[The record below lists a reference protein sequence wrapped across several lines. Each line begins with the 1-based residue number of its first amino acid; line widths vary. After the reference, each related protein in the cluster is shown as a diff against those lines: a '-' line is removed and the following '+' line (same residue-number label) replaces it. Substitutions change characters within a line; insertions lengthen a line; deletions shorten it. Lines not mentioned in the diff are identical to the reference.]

1 MSELLLQTRNLTK
14 QYGRHRAVD
23 DVNMHIKKG
32 AIYGFIGRNGAG
44 KTTCLKMI
52 SGLSTPSYGEI
63 EMFGYKGKDLQK
75 VRSRVGC
82 LIEAPGLYGNMSA
95 YDNLNIKCKLTGIKK
110 KGYIEALLK
119 TVGLD
124 TVGEKKTKH
133 YSLGMKQRL
142 GIALALVGEPDLL
155 ILDEPINGLDPQGI
169 VEVRET
175 IQKLAKERGMTIC
188 ISSHILE
195 ELSKIATDYGIIH
208 NGCLVQELTR
218 EELMKKCSERI
229 ELTLDNPK
237 QAVPVLDDMG
247 FSSYQV
253 IDKEHI
259 HIFERLG
266 ESASLNMELA
276 KAGIPVKGISA
287 LLTSFLSKIDYDAV
301 NKEWE
306 RQQAVESQ
314 ADTDGQAADVV
325 NAQDIE
331 QQQAADSNKEQLSQQ
346 NTDNVNIG
354 MSVELPTEPGKK
366 VTVMDVFFSNA
377 QGKFYALFLVI
388 FAVMFAT
395 ADIKSGYIKNIGGQV
410 SQRGMLIVSR
420 AVALALFTAITFA
433 GIFVF
438 QAAANMLAFKC
449 VMWGNWKEIIP
460 YFLTELMLHYAFVLI
475 CMAIAVIIKNNV
487 ISMTL
492 SVCLTMNIM
501 SIVYALIDYVG
512 NRVGLHN
519 FNIYK
524 YTVTGRM
531 AMLPMNAGR
540 EDVVSSMCV
549 AAIFIII
556 MLSLSSY
563 IFQKRDI

>member
-1 MSELLLQTRNLTK
+1 M
-14 QYGRHRAVD
+14 
-23 DVNMHIKKG
+23 
-32 AIYGFIGRNGAG
+32 
-44 KTTCLKMI
+44 
-52 SGLSTPSYGEI
+52 
-63 EMFGYKGKDLQK
+63 
-75 VRSRVGC
+75 
-82 LIEAPGLYGNMSA
+82 
-95 YDNLNIKCKLTGIKK
+95 
-110 KGYIEALLK
+110 
-119 TVGLD
+119 
-124 TVGEKKTKH
+124 
-133 YSLGMKQRL
+133 
-142 GIALALVGEPDLL
+142 
-155 ILDEPINGLDPQGI
+155 
-169 VEVRET
+169 
-175 IQKLAKERGMTIC
+175 
-188 ISSHILE
+188 
-195 ELSKIATDYGIIH
+195 
-208 NGCLVQELTR
+208 
-218 EELMKKCSERI
+218 
-229 ELTLDNPK
+229 
-237 QAVPVLDDMG
+237 
-247 FSSYQV
+247 
-253 IDKEHI
+253 
-259 HIFERLG
+259 
-266 ESASLNMELA
+266 LNMIKMDVYRMFRTKSMYVIWIILLA
-276 KAGIPVKGISA
+276 SA
-287 LLTSFLSKIDYDAV
+287 LLTSFLSKIDYDAA

-306 RQQAVESQ
+306 KQQAVESQ
-314 ADTDGQAADVV
+314 ADTDTDMQAADVV

-449 VMWGNWKEIIP
+449 VVWGNWKEIIP
-460 YFLTELMLHYAFVLI
+460 YFLTELTLHYAFVLI

-501 SIVYALIDYVG
+501 SIMYAFIDYVV
-512 NRVGLHN
+512 NRKGLHN
-519 FNIYK
+519 FSIYK

-540 EDVVSSMCV
+540 DDVVSSMCV
-549 AAIFIII
+549 AVIFIII

>member
-1 MSELLLQTRNLTK
+1 M
-14 QYGRHRAVD
+14 
-23 DVNMHIKKG
+23 
-32 AIYGFIGRNGAG
+32 
-44 KTTCLKMI
+44 
-52 SGLSTPSYGEI
+52 
-63 EMFGYKGKDLQK
+63 
-75 VRSRVGC
+75 
-82 LIEAPGLYGNMSA
+82 
-95 YDNLNIKCKLTGIKK
+95 
-110 KGYIEALLK
+110 
-119 TVGLD
+119 
-124 TVGEKKTKH
+124 
-133 YSLGMKQRL
+133 
-142 GIALALVGEPDLL
+142 
-155 ILDEPINGLDPQGI
+155 
-169 VEVRET
+169 
-175 IQKLAKERGMTIC
+175 
-188 ISSHILE
+188 
-195 ELSKIATDYGIIH
+195 
-208 NGCLVQELTR
+208 
-218 EELMKKCSERI
+218 
-229 ELTLDNPK
+229 
-237 QAVPVLDDMG
+237 
-247 FSSYQV
+247 
-253 IDKEHI
+253 
-259 HIFERLG
+259 
-266 ESASLNMELA
+266 LNMIKMDVYRMFRTKSMYVIWIILLA
-276 KAGIPVKGISA
+276 SA
-287 LLTSFLSKIDYDAV
+287 LLTSFLSKIDYDAA

-306 RQQAVESQ
+306 KQQAVESQ
-314 ADTDGQAADVV
+314 ADTDTDMQAADVV

-449 VMWGNWKEIIP
+449 VVWGNWKEIIP
-460 YFLTELMLHYAFVLI
+460 YFLTELTLHYAFVLI

-501 SIVYALIDYVG
+501 SIVYAFIDYVV
-512 NRVGLHN
+512 NRKGLHN
-519 FNIYK
+519 FSIYR

-549 AAIFIII
+549 AAVFIII

>member
-1 MSELLLQTRNLTK
+1 M
-14 QYGRHRAVD
+14 
-23 DVNMHIKKG
+23 
-32 AIYGFIGRNGAG
+32 
-44 KTTCLKMI
+44 
-52 SGLSTPSYGEI
+52 
-63 EMFGYKGKDLQK
+63 
-75 VRSRVGC
+75 
-82 LIEAPGLYGNMSA
+82 
-95 YDNLNIKCKLTGIKK
+95 
-110 KGYIEALLK
+110 
-119 TVGLD
+119 
-124 TVGEKKTKH
+124 
-133 YSLGMKQRL
+133 
-142 GIALALVGEPDLL
+142 
-155 ILDEPINGLDPQGI
+155 
-169 VEVRET
+169 
-175 IQKLAKERGMTIC
+175 
-188 ISSHILE
+188 
-195 ELSKIATDYGIIH
+195 
-208 NGCLVQELTR
+208 
-218 EELMKKCSERI
+218 
-229 ELTLDNPK
+229 
-237 QAVPVLDDMG
+237 
-247 FSSYQV
+247 
-253 IDKEHI
+253 
-259 HIFERLG
+259 
-266 ESASLNMELA
+266 LNMIKMDVYRMFRTKSMYVIWIILLA
-276 KAGIPVKGISA
+276 SA

-306 RQQAVESQ
+306 KQQAVESQ
-314 ADTDGQAADVV
+314 ADTDTDT
-325 NAQDIE
+325 DM
-331 QQQAADSNKEQLSQQ
+331 QAADSNKEQLSQQ

-449 VMWGNWKEIIP
+449 VVWGNWKEIIP

-492 SVCLTMNIM
+492 SICLTMNIM
-501 SIVYALIDYVG
+501 SIAYAFIDYVV
-512 NRVGLHN
+512 NRSGLHN
-519 FNIYK
+519 FNVYR

-540 EDVVSSMCV
+540 DDVISSMCV
-549 AAIFIII
+549 AATFIVI

>member
-1 MSELLLQTRNLTK
+1 M
-14 QYGRHRAVD
+14 
-23 DVNMHIKKG
+23 
-32 AIYGFIGRNGAG
+32 
-44 KTTCLKMI
+44 
-52 SGLSTPSYGEI
+52 
-63 EMFGYKGKDLQK
+63 
-75 VRSRVGC
+75 
-82 LIEAPGLYGNMSA
+82 
-95 YDNLNIKCKLTGIKK
+95 
-110 KGYIEALLK
+110 
-119 TVGLD
+119 
-124 TVGEKKTKH
+124 
-133 YSLGMKQRL
+133 
-142 GIALALVGEPDLL
+142 
-155 ILDEPINGLDPQGI
+155 
-169 VEVRET
+169 
-175 IQKLAKERGMTIC
+175 
-188 ISSHILE
+188 
-195 ELSKIATDYGIIH
+195 
-208 NGCLVQELTR
+208 
-218 EELMKKCSERI
+218 
-229 ELTLDNPK
+229 
-237 QAVPVLDDMG
+237 
-247 FSSYQV
+247 
-253 IDKEHI
+253 
-259 HIFERLG
+259 
-266 ESASLNMELA
+266 LNMIKMDVYRMFRTKSMYVIWIILLA
-276 KAGIPVKGISA
+276 SA
-287 LLTSFLSKIDYDAV
+287 LITSFLSKIDYDAA

-306 RQQAVESQ
+306 KQQAVESQ
-314 ADTDGQAADVV
+314 ADTDTDMQAADVV

-410 SQRGMLIVSR
+410 SQRGMLIASR

-449 VMWGNWKEIIP
+449 VVWGNWKEIIP
-460 YFLTELMLHYAFVLI
+460 YFLTELTLHYAFVLI

-501 SIVYALIDYVG
+501 SIVYAFIDYVV
-512 NRVGLHN
+512 NRKGLHN
-519 FNIYK
+519 FSIYK

-540 EDVVSSMCV
+540 DDVVSSMCV
-549 AAIFIII
+549 AVIFIII

>member
-1 MSELLLQTRNLTK
+1 M
-14 QYGRHRAVD
+14 
-23 DVNMHIKKG
+23 
-32 AIYGFIGRNGAG
+32 
-44 KTTCLKMI
+44 
-52 SGLSTPSYGEI
+52 
-63 EMFGYKGKDLQK
+63 
-75 VRSRVGC
+75 
-82 LIEAPGLYGNMSA
+82 
-95 YDNLNIKCKLTGIKK
+95 
-110 KGYIEALLK
+110 
-119 TVGLD
+119 
-124 TVGEKKTKH
+124 
-133 YSLGMKQRL
+133 
-142 GIALALVGEPDLL
+142 
-155 ILDEPINGLDPQGI
+155 
-169 VEVRET
+169 
-175 IQKLAKERGMTIC
+175 
-188 ISSHILE
+188 
-195 ELSKIATDYGIIH
+195 
-208 NGCLVQELTR
+208 
-218 EELMKKCSERI
+218 
-229 ELTLDNPK
+229 
-237 QAVPVLDDMG
+237 
-247 FSSYQV
+247 
-253 IDKEHI
+253 
-259 HIFERLG
+259 
-266 ESASLNMELA
+266 LNMIKMDVYRMFRTKSMYVIWIILLA
-276 KAGIPVKGISA
+276 SA
-287 LLTSFLSKIDYDAV
+287 LLTSFLSKIDYDAA

-306 RQQAVESQ
+306 KQQAVESQ
-314 ADTDGQAADVV
+314 ADTDTDMQAADVV

-420 AVALALFTAITFA
+420 AVVLALFTAITFA

-449 VMWGNWKEIIP
+449 VVWGNWKEIIP
-460 YFLTELMLHYAFVLI
+460 YFLTELTLHYAFVLI

-501 SIVYALIDYVG
+501 SIVYGFIDYVV
-512 NRVGLHN
+512 NRKGLHN
-519 FNIYK
+519 FSIYK

-540 EDVVSSMCV
+540 DDVVSSMCV
-549 AAIFIII
+549 AVIFIII

-563 IFQKRDI
+563 VFQKRDI

>member
-1 MSELLLQTRNLTK
+1 M
-14 QYGRHRAVD
+14 
-23 DVNMHIKKG
+23 
-32 AIYGFIGRNGAG
+32 
-44 KTTCLKMI
+44 
-52 SGLSTPSYGEI
+52 
-63 EMFGYKGKDLQK
+63 
-75 VRSRVGC
+75 
-82 LIEAPGLYGNMSA
+82 
-95 YDNLNIKCKLTGIKK
+95 
-110 KGYIEALLK
+110 
-119 TVGLD
+119 
-124 TVGEKKTKH
+124 
-133 YSLGMKQRL
+133 
-142 GIALALVGEPDLL
+142 
-155 ILDEPINGLDPQGI
+155 
-169 VEVRET
+169 
-175 IQKLAKERGMTIC
+175 
-188 ISSHILE
+188 
-195 ELSKIATDYGIIH
+195 
-208 NGCLVQELTR
+208 
-218 EELMKKCSERI
+218 
-229 ELTLDNPK
+229 
-237 QAVPVLDDMG
+237 
-247 FSSYQV
+247 
-253 IDKEHI
+253 
-259 HIFERLG
+259 
-266 ESASLNMELA
+266 LNMIKMDVYRMFRTKSMYVIWIILLA
-276 KAGIPVKGISA
+276 SA
-287 LLTSFLSKIDYDAV
+287 LLTSFLAKIDYDAA

-306 RQQAVESQ
+306 KQQAVESQ
-314 ADTDGQAADVV
+314 ADTDTDMQAADVV

-346 NTDNVNIG
+346 NTDNVNLG

-410 SQRGMLIVSR
+410 SQRGMLIASR

-449 VMWGNWKEIIP
+449 VVWGNWKEIIP
-460 YFLTELMLHYAFVLI
+460 YFLTELTLHYAFVLI

-501 SIVYALIDYVG
+501 SIVYAFIDYVV
-512 NRVGLHN
+512 NRKGLHN
-519 FNIYK
+519 FSIYK

-540 EDVVSSMCV
+540 DDVVSSMCV
-549 AAIFIII
+549 AAAFIII

>member
-1 MSELLLQTRNLTK
+1 M
-14 QYGRHRAVD
+14 
-23 DVNMHIKKG
+23 
-32 AIYGFIGRNGAG
+32 
-44 KTTCLKMI
+44 
-52 SGLSTPSYGEI
+52 
-63 EMFGYKGKDLQK
+63 
-75 VRSRVGC
+75 
-82 LIEAPGLYGNMSA
+82 
-95 YDNLNIKCKLTGIKK
+95 
-110 KGYIEALLK
+110 
-119 TVGLD
+119 
-124 TVGEKKTKH
+124 
-133 YSLGMKQRL
+133 
-142 GIALALVGEPDLL
+142 
-155 ILDEPINGLDPQGI
+155 
-169 VEVRET
+169 
-175 IQKLAKERGMTIC
+175 
-188 ISSHILE
+188 
-195 ELSKIATDYGIIH
+195 
-208 NGCLVQELTR
+208 
-218 EELMKKCSERI
+218 
-229 ELTLDNPK
+229 
-237 QAVPVLDDMG
+237 
-247 FSSYQV
+247 
-253 IDKEHI
+253 
-259 HIFERLG
+259 
-266 ESASLNMELA
+266 LNMIKMDVYRMFRTKSMYVIWIILLA
-276 KAGIPVKGISA
+276 SA

-388 FAVMFAT
+388 FAT

-438 QAAANMLAFKC
+438 QAVANMLAFKY

-460 YFLTELMLHYAFVLI
+460 YFLTELTLHYAFVLI

-501 SIVYALIDYVG
+501 SIVYAFIDYVV
-512 NRVGLHN
+512 NRSGLHN
-519 FNIYK
+519 FNVYR

-540 EDVVSSMCV
+540 EDVVSSMFV
-549 AAIFIII
+549 AAVFIII
-556 MLSLSSY
+556 MLTLSSY

>member
-1 MSELLLQTRNLTK
+1 M
-14 QYGRHRAVD
+14 
-23 DVNMHIKKG
+23 
-32 AIYGFIGRNGAG
+32 
-44 KTTCLKMI
+44 
-52 SGLSTPSYGEI
+52 
-63 EMFGYKGKDLQK
+63 
-75 VRSRVGC
+75 
-82 LIEAPGLYGNMSA
+82 
-95 YDNLNIKCKLTGIKK
+95 
-110 KGYIEALLK
+110 
-119 TVGLD
+119 
-124 TVGEKKTKH
+124 
-133 YSLGMKQRL
+133 
-142 GIALALVGEPDLL
+142 
-155 ILDEPINGLDPQGI
+155 
-169 VEVRET
+169 
-175 IQKLAKERGMTIC
+175 
-188 ISSHILE
+188 
-195 ELSKIATDYGIIH
+195 
-208 NGCLVQELTR
+208 
-218 EELMKKCSERI
+218 
-229 ELTLDNPK
+229 
-237 QAVPVLDDMG
+237 
-247 FSSYQV
+247 
-253 IDKEHI
+253 
-259 HIFERLG
+259 
-266 ESASLNMELA
+266 LNMIKMDVYRMFRTKSMYVIWIILMA
-276 KAGIPVKGISA
+276 SS

-306 RQQAVESQ
+306 
-314 ADTDGQAADVV
+314 
-325 NAQDIE
+325 
-331 QQQAADSNKEQLSQQ
+331 QQQADDSNKEQLSQQ

-460 YFLTELMLHYAFVLI
+460 YFL
-475 CMAIAVIIKNNV
+475 
-487 ISMTL
+487 
-492 SVCLTMNIM
+492 M
-501 SIVYALIDYVG
+501 SIVYAFIDYVV
-512 NRVGLHN
+512 NRSGLHN
-519 FNIYK
+519 FNVYR

-549 AAIFIII
+549 AAVFIII

>member
-1 MSELLLQTRNLTK
+1 M
-14 QYGRHRAVD
+14 
-23 DVNMHIKKG
+23 
-32 AIYGFIGRNGAG
+32 
-44 KTTCLKMI
+44 
-52 SGLSTPSYGEI
+52 
-63 EMFGYKGKDLQK
+63 
-75 VRSRVGC
+75 
-82 LIEAPGLYGNMSA
+82 
-95 YDNLNIKCKLTGIKK
+95 
-110 KGYIEALLK
+110 
-119 TVGLD
+119 
-124 TVGEKKTKH
+124 
-133 YSLGMKQRL
+133 
-142 GIALALVGEPDLL
+142 
-155 ILDEPINGLDPQGI
+155 
-169 VEVRET
+169 
-175 IQKLAKERGMTIC
+175 
-188 ISSHILE
+188 
-195 ELSKIATDYGIIH
+195 
-208 NGCLVQELTR
+208 
-218 EELMKKCSERI
+218 
-229 ELTLDNPK
+229 
-237 QAVPVLDDMG
+237 
-247 FSSYQV
+247 
-253 IDKEHI
+253 
-259 HIFERLG
+259 
-266 ESASLNMELA
+266 LNMIKMDVYRMFRTKSMYVIWIILLA
-276 KAGIPVKGISA
+276 SA

-314 ADTDGQAADVV
+314 ADTDGQTVDVV
-325 NAQDIE
+325 NAQNIEE
-331 QQQAADSNKEQLSQQ
+331 QQADDSNKEQLSQQ

-420 AVALALFTAITFA
+420 AVALALFTAITFV

-449 VMWGNWKEIIP
+449 VVWGNWKEIIP
-460 YFLTELMLHYAFVLI
+460 YFLTELTLHYAFVLI

-540 EDVVSSMCV
+540 DDVISSMCV
-549 AAIFIII
+549 AATFIVI

>member
-1 MSELLLQTRNLTK
+1 M
-14 QYGRHRAVD
+14 
-23 DVNMHIKKG
+23 
-32 AIYGFIGRNGAG
+32 
-44 KTTCLKMI
+44 
-52 SGLSTPSYGEI
+52 
-63 EMFGYKGKDLQK
+63 
-75 VRSRVGC
+75 
-82 LIEAPGLYGNMSA
+82 
-95 YDNLNIKCKLTGIKK
+95 
-110 KGYIEALLK
+110 
-119 TVGLD
+119 
-124 TVGEKKTKH
+124 
-133 YSLGMKQRL
+133 
-142 GIALALVGEPDLL
+142 
-155 ILDEPINGLDPQGI
+155 
-169 VEVRET
+169 
-175 IQKLAKERGMTIC
+175 
-188 ISSHILE
+188 
-195 ELSKIATDYGIIH
+195 
-208 NGCLVQELTR
+208 
-218 EELMKKCSERI
+218 
-229 ELTLDNPK
+229 
-237 QAVPVLDDMG
+237 
-247 FSSYQV
+247 
-253 IDKEHI
+253 
-259 HIFERLG
+259 
-266 ESASLNMELA
+266 LNMIKMDVYRMFRTKSMYVIWIILLA
-276 KAGIPVKGISA
+276 SA
-287 LLTSFLSKIDYDAV
+287 LITSFLSKIDYDAA

-306 RQQAVESQ
+306 KQQAVESQ
-314 ADTDGQAADVV
+314 ADTDTDMQAADVV

-346 NTDNVNIG
+346 NTDNVNLG

-420 AVALALFTAITFA
+420 AVVLALFTAITFA

-449 VMWGNWKEIIP
+449 VVWGNWKEIIP
-460 YFLTELMLHYAFVLI
+460 YFLTELTLHYAFVLI

-540 EDVVSSMCV
+540 EDVISSVCV
-549 AAIFIII
+549 AAAFIII

>member
-1 MSELLLQTRNLTK
+1 M
-14 QYGRHRAVD
+14 
-23 DVNMHIKKG
+23 
-32 AIYGFIGRNGAG
+32 
-44 KTTCLKMI
+44 
-52 SGLSTPSYGEI
+52 
-63 EMFGYKGKDLQK
+63 
-75 VRSRVGC
+75 
-82 LIEAPGLYGNMSA
+82 
-95 YDNLNIKCKLTGIKK
+95 
-110 KGYIEALLK
+110 
-119 TVGLD
+119 
-124 TVGEKKTKH
+124 
-133 YSLGMKQRL
+133 
-142 GIALALVGEPDLL
+142 
-155 ILDEPINGLDPQGI
+155 
-169 VEVRET
+169 
-175 IQKLAKERGMTIC
+175 
-188 ISSHILE
+188 
-195 ELSKIATDYGIIH
+195 
-208 NGCLVQELTR
+208 
-218 EELMKKCSERI
+218 
-229 ELTLDNPK
+229 
-237 QAVPVLDDMG
+237 
-247 FSSYQV
+247 
-253 IDKEHI
+253 
-259 HIFERLG
+259 
-266 ESASLNMELA
+266 LNMIKMDVYRMFCTKSMYVIWIILLA
-276 KAGIPVKGISA
+276 SA
-287 LLTSFLSKIDYDAV
+287 LITSFLSKIDYDAA

-306 RQQAVESQ
+306 KQQAVESQ
-314 ADTDGQAADVV
+314 ADTDTDMQAADVV

-449 VMWGNWKEIIP
+449 VVWGNWKEIIP
-460 YFLTELMLHYAFVLI
+460 YFLTELKLHYAFVLI

-501 SIVYALIDYVG
+501 SIVYAFIDYVV
-512 NRVGLHN
+512 NRKGLHN
-519 FNIYK
+519 FSIYK

-540 EDVVSSMCV
+540 DDVISSMCV
-549 AAIFIII
+549 AATFIVI

>member
-1 MSELLLQTRNLTK
+1 M
-14 QYGRHRAVD
+14 
-23 DVNMHIKKG
+23 
-32 AIYGFIGRNGAG
+32 
-44 KTTCLKMI
+44 
-52 SGLSTPSYGEI
+52 
-63 EMFGYKGKDLQK
+63 
-75 VRSRVGC
+75 
-82 LIEAPGLYGNMSA
+82 
-95 YDNLNIKCKLTGIKK
+95 
-110 KGYIEALLK
+110 
-119 TVGLD
+119 
-124 TVGEKKTKH
+124 
-133 YSLGMKQRL
+133 
-142 GIALALVGEPDLL
+142 
-155 ILDEPINGLDPQGI
+155 
-169 VEVRET
+169 
-175 IQKLAKERGMTIC
+175 
-188 ISSHILE
+188 
-195 ELSKIATDYGIIH
+195 
-208 NGCLVQELTR
+208 
-218 EELMKKCSERI
+218 
-229 ELTLDNPK
+229 
-237 QAVPVLDDMG
+237 
-247 FSSYQV
+247 
-253 IDKEHI
+253 
-259 HIFERLG
+259 
-266 ESASLNMELA
+266 LNMIKMDVYRMFRTKSMYVIWIILLA
-276 KAGIPVKGISA
+276 SA
-287 LLTSFLSKIDYDAV
+287 LITSFLSKIDYDAA

-306 RQQAVESQ
+306 KQQAVESQ
-314 ADTDGQAADVV
+314 ADTDTDMQAADVV

-410 SQRGMLIVSR
+410 SQRGMLIASR

-449 VMWGNWKEIIP
+449 VVWGDWKEIIP

-475 CMAIAVIIKNNV
+475 CTAIAVIIKNNV

-540 EDVVSSMCV
+540 DDVVSSMCV
-549 AAIFIII
+549 AAVFIII

>member
-1 MSELLLQTRNLTK
+1 M
-14 QYGRHRAVD
+14 
-23 DVNMHIKKG
+23 
-32 AIYGFIGRNGAG
+32 
-44 KTTCLKMI
+44 
-52 SGLSTPSYGEI
+52 
-63 EMFGYKGKDLQK
+63 
-75 VRSRVGC
+75 
-82 LIEAPGLYGNMSA
+82 
-95 YDNLNIKCKLTGIKK
+95 
-110 KGYIEALLK
+110 
-119 TVGLD
+119 
-124 TVGEKKTKH
+124 
-133 YSLGMKQRL
+133 
-142 GIALALVGEPDLL
+142 
-155 ILDEPINGLDPQGI
+155 
-169 VEVRET
+169 
-175 IQKLAKERGMTIC
+175 
-188 ISSHILE
+188 
-195 ELSKIATDYGIIH
+195 
-208 NGCLVQELTR
+208 
-218 EELMKKCSERI
+218 
-229 ELTLDNPK
+229 
-237 QAVPVLDDMG
+237 
-247 FSSYQV
+247 
-253 IDKEHI
+253 
-259 HIFERLG
+259 
-266 ESASLNMELA
+266 LNMIKMDVYRMFRTKSMYVIWIILLA
-276 KAGIPVKGISA
+276 SA
-287 LLTSFLSKIDYDAV
+287 LLTSFLSKKDYDAV

-306 RQQAVESQ
+306 QQQEVESQ
-314 ADTDGQAADVV
+314 ADTDGQTVDVV

-331 QQQAADSNKEQLSQQ
+331 EQQADDSNKEQLSQQ

-438 QAAANMLAFKC
+438 QAVANMLAFKC

-460 YFLTELMLHYAFVLI
+460 YFLTELTLHYAFVLI

-501 SIVYALIDYVG
+501 SIVYAFIDYVV
-512 NRVGLHN
+512 NRKGLHN
-519 FNIYK
+519 FSIYK

-540 EDVVSSMCV
+540 DDVVSSICV
-549 AAIFIII
+549 AVIFIII

-563 IFQKRDI
+563 IFQKKDI

>member
-1 MSELLLQTRNLTK
+1 M
-14 QYGRHRAVD
+14 
-23 DVNMHIKKG
+23 
-32 AIYGFIGRNGAG
+32 
-44 KTTCLKMI
+44 
-52 SGLSTPSYGEI
+52 
-63 EMFGYKGKDLQK
+63 
-75 VRSRVGC
+75 
-82 LIEAPGLYGNMSA
+82 
-95 YDNLNIKCKLTGIKK
+95 
-110 KGYIEALLK
+110 
-119 TVGLD
+119 
-124 TVGEKKTKH
+124 
-133 YSLGMKQRL
+133 
-142 GIALALVGEPDLL
+142 
-155 ILDEPINGLDPQGI
+155 
-169 VEVRET
+169 
-175 IQKLAKERGMTIC
+175 
-188 ISSHILE
+188 
-195 ELSKIATDYGIIH
+195 
-208 NGCLVQELTR
+208 
-218 EELMKKCSERI
+218 
-229 ELTLDNPK
+229 
-237 QAVPVLDDMG
+237 
-247 FSSYQV
+247 
-253 IDKEHI
+253 
-259 HIFERLG
+259 
-266 ESASLNMELA
+266 LNMIKMDVYRMFRTKSMYVIWIILLA
-276 KAGIPVKGISA
+276 SA

-306 RQQAVESQ
+306 KQQAVESQ
-314 ADTDGQAADVV
+314 ADTDGQTVDVI

-331 QQQAADSNKEQLSQQ
+331 EQQADEEQLSQQ

-410 SQRGMLIVSR
+410 SKRGMLIVSR

-449 VMWGNWKEIIP
+449 VVWGNWKEIIP
-460 YFLTELMLHYAFVLI
+460 YFLTELTLHYAFVLI

-492 SVCLTMNIM
+492 SICLTMNIM
-501 SIVYALIDYVG
+501 SIVYAFIDYVV
-512 NRVGLHN
+512 NKKGLHN
-519 FNIYK
+519 FSIYK

-540 EDVVSSMCV
+540 DDVVSSMCV
-549 AAIFIII
+549 AAVFIII

>member
-1 MSELLLQTRNLTK
+1 M
-14 QYGRHRAVD
+14 
-23 DVNMHIKKG
+23 
-32 AIYGFIGRNGAG
+32 
-44 KTTCLKMI
+44 
-52 SGLSTPSYGEI
+52 
-63 EMFGYKGKDLQK
+63 
-75 VRSRVGC
+75 
-82 LIEAPGLYGNMSA
+82 
-95 YDNLNIKCKLTGIKK
+95 
-110 KGYIEALLK
+110 
-119 TVGLD
+119 
-124 TVGEKKTKH
+124 
-133 YSLGMKQRL
+133 
-142 GIALALVGEPDLL
+142 
-155 ILDEPINGLDPQGI
+155 
-169 VEVRET
+169 
-175 IQKLAKERGMTIC
+175 
-188 ISSHILE
+188 
-195 ELSKIATDYGIIH
+195 
-208 NGCLVQELTR
+208 
-218 EELMKKCSERI
+218 
-229 ELTLDNPK
+229 
-237 QAVPVLDDMG
+237 
-247 FSSYQV
+247 
-253 IDKEHI
+253 
-259 HIFERLG
+259 
-266 ESASLNMELA
+266 LNMIKMDVYRMFRTKSMYVIWIILLA
-276 KAGIPVKGISA
+276 SA
-287 LLTSFLSKIDYDAV
+287 LLTSFLSKIDYDAA

-306 RQQAVESQ
+306 KQQAVESQ
-314 ADTDGQAADVV
+314 ADTDTDMQAADVV

-346 NTDNVNIG
+346 NTDNVNLG

-420 AVALALFTAITFA
+420 AVVLALFTAITFA

-449 VMWGNWKEIIP
+449 VVWGNWKEIIP
-460 YFLTELMLHYAFVLI
+460 YFLTELTLHYAFVLI

-501 SIVYALIDYVG
+501 SIVYAFIDYVV
-512 NRVGLHN
+512 NRKGLHN
-519 FNIYK
+519 FSIYK

-540 EDVVSSMCV
+540 DDVVSSMCV
-549 AAIFIII
+549 AAVFIII

>member
-1 MSELLLQTRNLTK
+1 M
-14 QYGRHRAVD
+14 
-23 DVNMHIKKG
+23 
-32 AIYGFIGRNGAG
+32 
-44 KTTCLKMI
+44 
-52 SGLSTPSYGEI
+52 
-63 EMFGYKGKDLQK
+63 
-75 VRSRVGC
+75 
-82 LIEAPGLYGNMSA
+82 
-95 YDNLNIKCKLTGIKK
+95 
-110 KGYIEALLK
+110 
-119 TVGLD
+119 
-124 TVGEKKTKH
+124 
-133 YSLGMKQRL
+133 
-142 GIALALVGEPDLL
+142 
-155 ILDEPINGLDPQGI
+155 
-169 VEVRET
+169 
-175 IQKLAKERGMTIC
+175 
-188 ISSHILE
+188 
-195 ELSKIATDYGIIH
+195 
-208 NGCLVQELTR
+208 
-218 EELMKKCSERI
+218 
-229 ELTLDNPK
+229 
-237 QAVPVLDDMG
+237 
-247 FSSYQV
+247 
-253 IDKEHI
+253 
-259 HIFERLG
+259 
-266 ESASLNMELA
+266 LNMIKMDVYRMFRTKSMYVIWIILLA
-276 KAGIPVKGISA
+276 SA

-314 ADTDGQAADVV
+314 ADTDTDMQAADVV

-449 VMWGNWKEIIP
+449 VVWGNWKEIIP
-460 YFLTELMLHYAFVLI
+460 YFLTELTLHYAFVLI

-501 SIVYALIDYVG
+501 SIVYAFIDYVV
-512 NRVGLHN
+512 NRSGLHN
-519 FNIYK
+519 FNVYR

-549 AAIFIII
+549 AAVFIII

>member
-1 MSELLLQTRNLTK
+1 M
-14 QYGRHRAVD
+14 
-23 DVNMHIKKG
+23 
-32 AIYGFIGRNGAG
+32 
-44 KTTCLKMI
+44 
-52 SGLSTPSYGEI
+52 
-63 EMFGYKGKDLQK
+63 
-75 VRSRVGC
+75 
-82 LIEAPGLYGNMSA
+82 
-95 YDNLNIKCKLTGIKK
+95 
-110 KGYIEALLK
+110 
-119 TVGLD
+119 
-124 TVGEKKTKH
+124 
-133 YSLGMKQRL
+133 
-142 GIALALVGEPDLL
+142 
-155 ILDEPINGLDPQGI
+155 
-169 VEVRET
+169 
-175 IQKLAKERGMTIC
+175 
-188 ISSHILE
+188 
-195 ELSKIATDYGIIH
+195 
-208 NGCLVQELTR
+208 
-218 EELMKKCSERI
+218 
-229 ELTLDNPK
+229 
-237 QAVPVLDDMG
+237 
-247 FSSYQV
+247 
-253 IDKEHI
+253 
-259 HIFERLG
+259 
-266 ESASLNMELA
+266 LNMIKMDVYRMFRTKSMYVIWIILLA
-276 KAGIPVKGISA
+276 SA
-287 LLTSFLSKIDYDAV
+287 LITSFLSKIDYDAA

-306 RQQAVESQ
+306 KQQAVESQ
-314 ADTDGQAADVV
+314 ADTDTDMQAADVV

-449 VMWGNWKEIIP
+449 VVWGNWKEIIP
-460 YFLTELMLHYAFVLI
+460 YFLTELTLHYAFVLI

-501 SIVYALIDYVG
+501 SIMYAFIDYVV
-512 NRVGLHN
+512 NRKGLHN
-519 FNIYK
+519 FSIYK

-540 EDVVSSMCV
+540 DDVVSSMCV
-549 AAIFIII
+549 AVIFIII

>member
-1 MSELLLQTRNLTK
+1 M
-14 QYGRHRAVD
+14 
-23 DVNMHIKKG
+23 
-32 AIYGFIGRNGAG
+32 
-44 KTTCLKMI
+44 
-52 SGLSTPSYGEI
+52 
-63 EMFGYKGKDLQK
+63 
-75 VRSRVGC
+75 
-82 LIEAPGLYGNMSA
+82 
-95 YDNLNIKCKLTGIKK
+95 
-110 KGYIEALLK
+110 
-119 TVGLD
+119 
-124 TVGEKKTKH
+124 
-133 YSLGMKQRL
+133 
-142 GIALALVGEPDLL
+142 
-155 ILDEPINGLDPQGI
+155 
-169 VEVRET
+169 
-175 IQKLAKERGMTIC
+175 
-188 ISSHILE
+188 
-195 ELSKIATDYGIIH
+195 
-208 NGCLVQELTR
+208 
-218 EELMKKCSERI
+218 
-229 ELTLDNPK
+229 
-237 QAVPVLDDMG
+237 
-247 FSSYQV
+247 
-253 IDKEHI
+253 
-259 HIFERLG
+259 
-266 ESASLNMELA
+266 LNMIKMDVYRMFRTKSMYVIWIILLA
-276 KAGIPVKGISA
+276 SA
-287 LLTSFLSKIDYDAV
+287 LITSFLSKIDYDAA

-306 RQQAVESQ
+306 KQQAVESQ
-314 ADTDGQAADVV
+314 ADTDTDMQAADVV

-449 VMWGNWKEIIP
+449 VVWGNWKEIIP
-460 YFLTELMLHYAFVLI
+460 YFLTELTLHYAFVLI

-501 SIVYALIDYVG
+501 SIVYGFIGYVV
-512 NRVGLHN
+512 NRKGLHN
-519 FNIYK
+519 FSIYK

-540 EDVVSSMCV
+540 DDVVSSMCV
-549 AAIFIII
+549 AVIFIII

-563 IFQKRDI
+563 VFQKRDI

>member
-1 MSELLLQTRNLTK
+1 M
-14 QYGRHRAVD
+14 
-23 DVNMHIKKG
+23 
-32 AIYGFIGRNGAG
+32 
-44 KTTCLKMI
+44 
-52 SGLSTPSYGEI
+52 
-63 EMFGYKGKDLQK
+63 
-75 VRSRVGC
+75 
-82 LIEAPGLYGNMSA
+82 
-95 YDNLNIKCKLTGIKK
+95 
-110 KGYIEALLK
+110 
-119 TVGLD
+119 
-124 TVGEKKTKH
+124 
-133 YSLGMKQRL
+133 
-142 GIALALVGEPDLL
+142 
-155 ILDEPINGLDPQGI
+155 
-169 VEVRET
+169 
-175 IQKLAKERGMTIC
+175 
-188 ISSHILE
+188 
-195 ELSKIATDYGIIH
+195 
-208 NGCLVQELTR
+208 
-218 EELMKKCSERI
+218 
-229 ELTLDNPK
+229 
-237 QAVPVLDDMG
+237 
-247 FSSYQV
+247 
-253 IDKEHI
+253 
-259 HIFERLG
+259 
-266 ESASLNMELA
+266 LNMIKMDVYRMFRTKSMYVIWIILLA
-276 KAGIPVKGISA
+276 SA
-287 LLTSFLSKIDYDAV
+287 LLTSFLSKIDYDAA

-306 RQQAVESQ
+306 KQQAVESQ
-314 ADTDGQAADVV
+314 ADTDTDMQAADVV

-331 QQQAADSNKEQLSQQ
+331 EQQVADSNKEQLSQQ
-346 NTDNVNIG
+346 NTDNVNLG

-410 SQRGMLIVSR
+410 SQRGMLIASR

-449 VMWGNWKEIIP
+449 VVWGDWKEI
-460 YFLTELMLHYAFVLI
+460 MLHYAFVLI

-492 SVCLTMNIM
+492 AVCLTMNIM

-524 YTVTGRM
+524 YTVTGKM

-540 EDVVSSMCV
+540 EDIISSMCV
-549 AAIFIII
+549 AAAFIII

>member
-1 MSELLLQTRNLTK
+1 M
-14 QYGRHRAVD
+14 
-23 DVNMHIKKG
+23 
-32 AIYGFIGRNGAG
+32 
-44 KTTCLKMI
+44 
-52 SGLSTPSYGEI
+52 
-63 EMFGYKGKDLQK
+63 
-75 VRSRVGC
+75 
-82 LIEAPGLYGNMSA
+82 
-95 YDNLNIKCKLTGIKK
+95 
-110 KGYIEALLK
+110 
-119 TVGLD
+119 
-124 TVGEKKTKH
+124 
-133 YSLGMKQRL
+133 
-142 GIALALVGEPDLL
+142 
-155 ILDEPINGLDPQGI
+155 
-169 VEVRET
+169 
-175 IQKLAKERGMTIC
+175 
-188 ISSHILE
+188 
-195 ELSKIATDYGIIH
+195 
-208 NGCLVQELTR
+208 
-218 EELMKKCSERI
+218 
-229 ELTLDNPK
+229 
-237 QAVPVLDDMG
+237 
-247 FSSYQV
+247 
-253 IDKEHI
+253 
-259 HIFERLG
+259 
-266 ESASLNMELA
+266 LNMIKMDVYRMFRTKSMYVIWIILLA
-276 KAGIPVKGISA
+276 SA

-306 RQQAVESQ
+306 KQQAVESQ
-314 ADTDGQAADVV
+314 ADTDTDMQAADVV

-331 QQQAADSNKEQLSQQ
+331 QQQAVDSNKEQLSQQ
-346 NTDNVNIG
+346 NTDNVNLG

-449 VMWGNWKEIIP
+449 VVWGDWKEIIP

-475 CMAIAVIIKNNV
+475 CTAIAVIIKNNV

-524 YTVTGRM
+524 YTVTGKM

-540 EDVVSSMCV
+540 EDIISSMCV
-549 AAIFIII
+549 AAVFIII